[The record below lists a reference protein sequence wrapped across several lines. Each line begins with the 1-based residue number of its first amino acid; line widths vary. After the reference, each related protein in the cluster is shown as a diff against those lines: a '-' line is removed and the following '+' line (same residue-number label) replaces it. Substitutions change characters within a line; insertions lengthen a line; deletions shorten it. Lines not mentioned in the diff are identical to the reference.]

1 MKRHM
6 KPLFDWF
13 EKGGHREGKGYLEGR
28 SFLDVTREVA
38 PVLYELGREA
48 KETFWPQDLID
59 ATIFGNQ

>member
-1 MKRHM
+1 
-6 KPLFDWF
+6 
-13 EKGGHREGKGYLEGR
+13 
-28 SFLDVTREVA
+28 VA